1 MKTKLI
7 EVGLWDH
14 REKGEPGRD
23 ISSAWSILSRLGCP
37 GRYCGRTQD
46 GLYEY
51 MIVDP
56 KTGSLLT
63 SGEGIT
69 LARAMCDAA
78 SAASTLEIAH
88 PGLGFSLFFEPEG
101 E

>member
-7 EVGLWDH
+7 SVGLWGH
-14 REKGEPGRD
+14 QEKGEPGKD

-51 MIVDP
+51 VIVNP
-56 KTGSLLT
+56 ETGSLLT
-63 SGEGIT
+63 SGKGIT
-69 LARAMCDAA
+69 LAMAMCDAA
-78 SAASTLEIAH
+78 LAASTLERAH
-88 PGLGFSLFFEPEG
+88 PG
-101 E
+101 